1 VITPSSGLLDNLES
15 ATRNPIANL
24 RVSWGNILLSGEWFR
39 LDQST
44 LDGNCLLTIKPYL
57 FGETIEEYINE
68 IDGYKY
74 DDESPYIKM
83 LEGYTELI
91 GDNYQYSISDFDCE
105 LINTNNRFTPRQ
117 NKNLLPNPGLENSLD
132 YWNIT
137 TSGLT
142 EIKIDEN
149 KMIHGIRSAYFRGP
163 VEEDGYAT
171 IYSDRFSINKEMGI
185 LIEENFS
192 YSQYLMGSGLAYL
205 DLRAY
210 SNDNISSQSLTEGL
224 IGRKTVQSTL
234 VSGEWCR
241 CSMNY
246 LVPSGTVFL
255 RTAISLS
262 GAWMNV
268 DSGQIEKGLTIT
280 DYDANFIGD
289 LILPKRVIKV
299 EVGMGNAIVPK
310 FSGLV
315 DRLVPNLKDDTITM
329 HAYDWAD
336 KIKDTKITAQL
347 YQGKRSDELIA
358 ILADQAGINNE
369 KRNLEIGMHLVAY
382 AYFPEASAWTYM
394 NQIAEAEGGRIFF
407 DEEGTLTFWNR
418 NHVSAQASQSVY
430 TFDFDTNILN
440 FDYDISKSK
449 VKNRIVVKA
458 NPKELLS
465 RTRIYNDNAGQQ
477 LNVDETNEIWAQFAH
492 GTESPVPAIEVEI
505 PIVGIGIKAN
515 SQMDGLGTD
524 LSAYVEM
531 TSYSLFSESLK
542 MNFKNNYNDIVYL
555 THIAVYGQPIVTQA
569 IIEVIKEDME
579 SQRLYDVQELQI
591 ENNFIDMETYAE
603 NLAVQKLEELKS
615 PRNFVR
621 AEVIGAP
628 HLQAGDIVTMQEGF
642 DGQMDSYTIVKDRWQ
657 LQGDFIQNLKLEKKV
672 ILTWFV
678 LDVSLLDS
686 PDKLYT

>member
-1 VITPSSGLLDNLES
+1 VITPSSGLLENIES
-15 ATRNPIANL
+15 KTRNPIANL
-24 RVSWGNILLSGEWFR
+24 KVSWGNILLSGEWFR

-44 LDGNCLLTIKPYL
+44 LDSNSLLTIKPYL
-57 FGETIEEYINE
+57 FGETVEEYINE

-74 DDESPYIKM
+74 EDESPYVKM

-132 YWNIT
+132 YWNIS
-137 TSGLT
+137 TSGLV

-163 VEEDGYAT
+163 TNSNSYAT
-171 IYSDRFSINKEMGI
+171 IFSDRFSINKDIGI
-185 LIEENFS
+185 LTEENFS

-224 IGRKTVQSTL
+224 LGRKTVQSTL

-255 RTAISLS
+255 RTAVSLS
-262 GAWMNV
+262 GTWMNM
-268 DSGQIEKGLTIT
+268 DSGQVERGLTIT
-280 DYDANFIGD
+280 DYDASFIGD
-289 LILPKRVIKV
+289 LILPKRVIKA
-299 EVGMGNAIVPK
+299 EVGMGNSMVPK

-315 DRLVPNLKDDTITM
+315 DRIVPNLKDDTITM

-358 ILADQAGINNE
+358 ILADQAGINAE

-394 NQIAEAEGGRIFF
+394 NQVAEAEGGRIFF

-418 NHVSAQASQSVY
+418 NHISSQSSQSVY
-430 TFDFDTNILN
+430 TFDFDTNVLN
-440 FDYDISKSK
+440 FDYDISKNK

-458 NPKELLS
+458 NPKELLG
-465 RTRIYNDNAGQQ
+465 RTRIYNDNTGQM
-477 LNVDETNEIWAQFAH
+477 LGVDETKEIWAQFSH
-492 GTESPVPAIEVEI
+492 GTESTIPAIEVEI
-505 PIVGIGIKAN
+505 PVVGIGIKAN
-515 SQMDGLGTD
+515 SQSDGLGTD
-524 LSAYVEM
+524 LSAYVEI

-542 MNFKNNYNDIVYL
+542 MNFKNTYNDIVYL

-569 IIEVIKEDME
+569 IIEVIKEDLE

-603 NLAVQKLEELKS
+603 NLAVQKLEELKN
-615 PRNFVR
+615 PRNFIR

-628 HLQAGDIVTMQEGF
+628 HLQAGDIVTVQEGF
-642 DGQMDSYTIVKDRWQ
+642 DGQTDNYTIVKDRWQ
-657 LQGDFIQNLKLEKKV
+657 LDGDFIQNLELEKKI